1 MARAILELI
10 GDPDSLLKSFKKSSA
25 AADKFGKDLKQ
36 LGTTADQS
44 ARAQIQ
50 ASIKRDE
57 RLRAEV
63 RAYRQVAD
71 AAQKGSREQIAAARL
86 AERAQDSLTRSI
98 LATEREQKRASIG
111 IGKEF
116 RGGLAG
122 SGALSGAGRALAF
135 GSVGFLGGF
144 AASAGIRD
152 IIEQASTIQEETE
165 KTTEVFG
172 KSARAVQAWSRTLA
186 ESFGVSEGEAL
197 KAAGVFGNMF
207 RSLHFGQ
214 DDAATMSQ
222 RLVELAADMASFNN
236 ASPEDTLR
244 ALQSGLAGQVRPLR
258 QFGVFLS
265 QDRIKQEALASGIA
279 KNTAHLTAAQKVQAS
294 YNIILRDT
302 ALAQG
307 DVARNSESLAVSQ
320 SKLRAELKNNEAA
333 IGRQALPLVVK
344 STNILSKSLGFLHT
358 KTFQVASGFIL
369 AKSAAETLAN
379 AVRAVNTELSSYNG
393 QVARPVSG
401 EDVFLRG
408 SSSVAGVGVPTGGR
422 GGRRSRASLSYQIS
436 LANLFLSQAELTATK
451 RDDRYRLVRLRAL
464 ERQKLSVTKGLAE
477 RTAITQQIV
486 SLDGQIA
493 SLDAQAANE
502 RKTAADKALAARKAA
517 LAAEADR
524 LAKLKSAADDELGKL
539 KQREGALTSK
549 IKQIQDNFRSA
560 VQTARQGI
568 GELFGGPVLNFS
580 DEQRKAALGIP
591 NPAADPRSLVRDLRA
606 QVNAETVRQRNIR
619 AIERGLPKGA
629 LRSRLVGE
637 LQSNTGDAAQV
648 AALAR
653 SPRLARQFFEQFGRR
668 ERLARS
674 VARMQVH
681 AQLVSLHAVR
691 VRLSDVRAR
700 EQHIQVFIE
709 GVEQKQARVKV
720 KQSAAQRRGP
730 VPGRS

>member
-25 AADKFGKDLKQ
+25 AADKFGRDLKQ
-36 LGTTADQS
+36 LGTTAEQS

-57 RLRAEV
+57 RLRTEI

-98 LATEREQKRASIG
+98 LATEREQRRASIG

-122 SGALSGAGRALAF
+122 SGALSGTGRALAF

-144 AASAGIRD
+144 AASAGLRD

-172 KSARAVQAWSRTLA
+172 ESARAVQSWARTLA
-186 ESFGVSEGEAL
+186 SSFGVSEGEAL

-214 DDAATMSQ
+214 AEAAKMSQ

-265 QDRIKQEALASGIA
+265 QDRIKQEALADGIA

-307 DVARNSESLAVSQ
+307 DVARNSESLSVAQ

-333 IGRQALPLVVK
+333 IGRQALPIVVK
-344 STNILSKSLGFLHT
+344 STNLLAKSLGILHS
-358 KTFQVASGFIL
+358 KTFQVASGFVL
-369 AKSAAETLAN
+369 AKSAAETLAT
-379 AVRAVNTELSSYNG
+379 AVRAVNKEISSYNG
-393 QVARPVSG
+393 QVRPVSG

-408 SSSVAGVGVPTGGR
+408 AGAVAGVGVPTGRR
-422 GGRRSRASLSYQIS
+422 GGAHPRASLSYQIS
-436 LANLFLSQAELTATK
+436 LANLLLAQAESTATK
-451 RDDRYRLVRLRAL
+451 KDDRYRLVRLRAL
-464 ERQKLSVTKGLAE
+464 EREKLGVTKDLAKRISLTGQINSLTAQIEAIDSDAADTRRNAEKDRLDRLKQQLADQKAAAQKELSV
-477 RTAITQQIV
+477 
-486 SLDGQIA
+486 
-493 SLDAQAANE
+493 
-502 RKTAADKALAARKAA
+502 
-517 LAAEADR
+517 
-524 LAKLKSAADDELGKL
+524 L
-539 KQREGALTSK
+539 KQREATLKDRIKSITSAFS
-549 IKQIQDNFRSA
+549 DA
-560 VQTARQGI
+560 VATARGGI
-568 GELFGGPVLNFS
+568 GALFGGPVLNFS

-591 NPAADPRSLVRDLRA
+591 NMAADPRALVKDLNA
-606 QVNAETVRQRNIR
+606 QVRQAAAFQRNLAR
-619 AIERGLPKGA
+619 LGKRGAPAGLIK
-629 LRSRLVGE
+629 E
-637 LQSNTGDAAQV
+637 LQAGGVGNAAQV
-648 AALAR
+648 AALAGA
-653 SPRLARQFFEQFGRR
+653 SKGTLQQFFKAFGAR
-668 ERLARS
+668 EKLVQSIARAEMHVQLAT
-674 VARMQVH
+674 
-681 AQLVSLHAVR
+681 LHADR
-691 VRLSDVRAR
+691 VRLTAVRAQ
-700 EQHIQVFIE
+700 ETKIQVFIE
-709 GVEQKQARVKV
+709 GVEQKQAKVKV